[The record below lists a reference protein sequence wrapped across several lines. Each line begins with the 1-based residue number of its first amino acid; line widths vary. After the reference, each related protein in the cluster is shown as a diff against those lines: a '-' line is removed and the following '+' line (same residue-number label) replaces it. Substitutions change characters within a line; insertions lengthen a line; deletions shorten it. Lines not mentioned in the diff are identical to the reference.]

1 MRLLY
6 KMDVALCLSSWCP
19 AVAETSGEELIPVQG
34 IDGGTASN
42 HLEIKPKSC
51 TLQENKQSL

>member
-1 MRLLY
+1 
-6 KMDVALCLSSWCP
+6 MDVALCLSSWCP